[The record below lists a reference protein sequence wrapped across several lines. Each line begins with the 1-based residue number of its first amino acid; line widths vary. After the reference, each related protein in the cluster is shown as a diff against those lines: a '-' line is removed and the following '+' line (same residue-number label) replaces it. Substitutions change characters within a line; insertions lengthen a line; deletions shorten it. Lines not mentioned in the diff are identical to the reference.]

1 MRTLQYDH
9 GSCLKNCVAG
19 NWLCVKVD
27 EWVTSDE
34 YKKMIKF
41 FKDLRVVSDLA
52 ERCIK
57 DIQDYAH
64 FVKHSAFR
72 NDTFLAVS
80 DDLGSSKT

>member
-1 MRTLQYDH
+1 M
-9 GSCLKNCVAG
+9 
-19 NWLCVKVD
+19 CVKVD

-52 ERCIK
+52 ERCKK
-57 DIQDYAH
+57 DIQDYEH
-64 FVKHSAFR
+64 LVKYSAFR
-72 NDTFLAVS
+72 NYTFLAVS